1 MMKKLTFILSI
12 FVCFLLVSCK
22 DKEAIKKYEY
32 EKHALELMKIQ
43 HSSEINEAIIAR
55 KSQWEIS
62 LMRIEHA
69 EKEKEQADLVYELAK
84 KAGVE

>member
-1 MMKKLTFILSI
+1 MKKLTLLLSI
-12 FVCFLLVSCK
+12 FLCLFLVNCK
-22 DKEAIKKYEY
+22 DKEAIEKYER
-32 EKHALELMKIQ
+32 EKQALELMKIE
-43 HSSEINEAIIAR
+43 HSSEINEAILAR

-84 KAGVE
+84 KAGIE

>member
-1 MMKKLTFILSI
+1 MKKLISILSI
-12 FVCFLLVSCK
+12 FTFFLLVSCK
-22 DKEAIKKYEY
+22 DEEAIKKYEQ

-43 HSSEINEAIIAR
+43 HSSEINQAILSR

-62 LMRIEHA
+62 LMRVEHA

-84 KAGVE
+84 KAGVK